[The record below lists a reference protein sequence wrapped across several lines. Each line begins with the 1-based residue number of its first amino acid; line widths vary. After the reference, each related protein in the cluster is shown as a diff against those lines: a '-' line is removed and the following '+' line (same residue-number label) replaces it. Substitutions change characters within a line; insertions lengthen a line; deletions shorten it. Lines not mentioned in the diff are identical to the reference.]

1 MFIKTDI
8 DIAVFYCYDRFSNL
22 KYVIK
27 SFWYVIR
34 LIHDVYVYAKDLKM
48 LLTKKL
54 SLSRNREVHVDAYNN
69 YVNFS

>member
-1 MFIKTDI
+1 M
-8 DIAVFYCYDRFSNL
+8 
-22 KYVIK
+22 
-27 SFWYVIR
+27 IR

-54 SLSRNREVHVDAYNN
+54 SLSRNMEVHVDAYNN